1 MTEEKQKNPLVRFFN
16 DKRSLFESLQEMSF
30 ERGEKKLIDILNSDK
45 ELLDYPIPAFVPFF
59 LLWLFIILFPL
70 MLILDQGYFSSGDI
84 DVRSVLSFYV
94 PLLLTLCIFQVNQKI
109 LVPGYIFKKHYLRY
123 FVSNFILVI
132 VALVVREVFFFLFD
146 RSPGDSWGYFVSTY
160 CFSAVKG
167 HFTLWTVLSFV
178 FFIGFICVICV
189 AYHIML
195 RQIIRAFIKR
205 EQKRSALQYELDFLK
220 SQLSPHF
227 LFNTLNN
234 ISALIRIDPK
244 KAESSMEKLSK
255 LLRVMLYQTSD
266 QYITLQEDVD
276 ILQKYAALERL
287 RFDDDFDFKLD
298 TQLEN
303 PERKID
309 PLLVMPL
316 VENAIKHCVNPQGGS
331 FVHINIVQK
340 GDILEFRSENSNFPR
355 KSQRKSSGL
364 GLVMFEKR
372 LTLLYE
378 GRYEY
383 TKSVKDGVYMCYLK
397 IQLRHD
403 KKAENTDV

>member
-1 MTEEKQKNPLVRFFN
+1 MSEKGQKNPLIRFFN

-30 ERGEKKLIDILNSDK
+30 ERGEKKLIDILNS
-45 ELLDYPIPAFVPFF
+45 ENEMLNYPIPAFVPFF
-59 LLWLFIILFPL
+59 LLWLFILLFPL
-70 MLILDQGYFSSGDI
+70 MLILDQGFFASGEV
-84 DVRSVLSFYV
+84 DVRSTLSFYV
-94 PLLLTLCIFQVNQKI
+94 PLLLTLCIFQVNQKF
-109 LVPGYIFKKHYLRY
+109 LVPGCIFKKHYLRY
-123 FVSNFILVI
+123 FVSNLVLVM
-132 VALVVREVFFFLFD
+132 VALVIREVVFFFLD
-146 RSPGDSWGYFVSTY
+146 RSPEDSWGYFISSY

-167 HFTLWTVLSFV
+167 HFTLWTALSFV
-178 FFIGFICVICV
+178 FFIGFICIICV
-189 AYHIML
+189 AYHVML

-234 ISALIRIDPK
+234 ISALIRIDAK

-287 RFDDDFDFKLD
+287 RFDDSFDFKFD

-331 FVHINIVQK
+331 FVHISIVQK
-340 GDILEFRSENSNFPR
+340 GDNFEFRSENSNFPR
-355 KSQRKSSGL
+355 KSQSKSSGL

-372 LTLLYE
+372 LTLLY
-378 GRYEY
+378 GDRYEY
-383 TKSVKDGVYMCYLK
+383 TTAINDGVYTSCLK
-397 IQLRHD
+397 LKLR
-403 KKAENTDV
+403 A